1 MTDKELRHLSR
12 TELLQMLLTQV
23 EKNERLQAELDEL
36 KDQLEHRTAVFEQSG
51 TLAEASLQLSG
62 VFEAADRAARDYL
75 AGIQSMNARQE
86 EIEAEAR
93 KNADRIIAKA
103 DAYKAARIREAD
115 EYWEQVRAKVNNLME
130 AQQSLAAPNPSG
142 ERNR

>member
-36 KDQLEHRTAVFEQSG
+36 KDQLEHKTAVFEQSG

-62 VFEAADRAARDYL
+62 VFEAADRAAREYL
-75 AGIQSMNARQE
+75 DAIHNMNARQE
-86 EIEAEAR
+86 QIETDAR
-93 KNADRIIAKA
+93 QEADRIIAKA
-103 DAYKAARIREAD
+103 DAYKAARIQEAD
-115 EYWEQVRAKVNNLME
+115 EYWNQMRSRVSGLLEEQM
-130 AQQSLAAPNPSG
+130 SG
-142 ERNR
+142 ERKR